1 MTSDAEPT
9 GALRAAETTGAIPTV
24 TVSLGRSSAI
34 MAAGTAVSRV
44 LGIVRGAMLVAAI
57 GLTGNAAN
65 AFATANKLPNVLY
78 LLIAGGVLNAVLVPQ
93 VVRAYR
99 RANGQQ
105 YVDRLLTLGILVL
118 LGLTAVVTLAAPLLV
133 SLYSDFADPQVTS
146 LAVLFAYWCIPQLFF
161 YGLYSLLGQVLNAR
175 GSFGPYM
182 WAPVVNNVVAIAGL
196 AVFIGV
202 QGRYTQHS
210 AHGQAINDPATWTG
224 GQITLLAG
232 TATVGVVIQ
241 ALVLIVPLYR
251 SGFRYRPRWGF
262 RGVGLRSAGRVATWT
277 LAALVIGQVGVLIVS
292 RVATSVS
299 GSGQASNAVYDNAFT
314 IFMLPHSLVT
324 VSLATALFTR
334 LSATA
339 AAGDRAG
346 VRDDLSLGLRTVGLF
361 TILATAVIAVLAYPI
376 GRALYPTA
384 SSAEASS
391 LAVVIVTMIL
401 GLTAFGAWSLC
412 QRVYYAY
419 EDARSMFP
427 IQVLMAVVVVGGTLI
442 GREVLDARHWV
453 AGAGVAMT
461 LSYVLGAVLALVALR
476 RRLGGLDGRRVGVV
490 HGKAVA
496 AAVVAAAVGVLLR
509 RALGPVSGMAD
520 ALVTCLVCGTVMT
533 AVYLALLL
541 ALRVGEV
548 GALVGVLRSR
558 VRRGRARPSSMQAR
572 SVPPHRPEGGRED
585 LAVADVSQRDGDDE
599 HGPGT
604 VLAGRYRVLAPVP
617 SDLAGVTTWDATDQ
631 ILDRPVR
638 VSLLTGDG
646 VTRGLDAARRAALV
660 SDPRLA
666 RVLDVGTHDGS
677 GYVVTEQISGRSLA
691 AVLADGPLPADQ
703 ARAVV
708 GEAAAALEVA
718 RRRGV
723 HHLALRPGVVH
734 VTDRRSVLL
743 SGLALDGAL
752 LGRDGGDARTT
763 SRDDTVGLVR
773 VLYAALTGH
782 WPAAPEDETGP
793 DAPELRG
800 LPLAPTVDGVAV
812 PPADLVPGV
821 PADLDTLCAVTLG
834 PHDDGPHSPAE
845 LVRELEPWGEIT
857 STARFAAPAGT
868 SGAAPAPGVPAPVLP
883 AASVPPL
890 AAAGVAA
897 VAAASLPPAIP
908 PVARQ
913 SVRSVLDDQPS
924 AGSRMP
930 GTPPPADLRDGRVGS
945 AHPAAPAVPPAPA
958 GGAPGPL
965 RPTWDLPFASTPA
978 ARAVSERRFDPTKF
992 ALVLVAVAVVV
1003 GVFVAINSLFR
1014 PVADNDQAQAPA
1026 PAPTTATSAP
1036 ADPGAAPPPAAE
1048 APVTTPPVIASVTTI
1063 DPSDVDGEH
1072 EELVGRLTDGDPS
1085 TSWYTHTYNRPD
1097 FSALKS
1103 GVGLAVTLTESTTV
1117 TAVTLDVNGSGG
1129 NVEVRATDAANPIA
1143 GAVLA
1148 SGTLNG
1154 QTVLTLAQPTQTQT
1168 LVVWFTSLSQTADG
1182 ANKIDISSL
1191 SVS

>member
-202 QGRYTQHS
+202 QGRYAQHS

-292 RVATSVS
+292 RVATSAS

-461 LSYVLGAVLALVALR
+461 LSYVLGAVLALVSLR

-509 RALGPVSGMAD
+509 RALDPVSGMAD
-520 ALVTCLVCGTVMT
+520 ALVTSLVSGTAMT
-533 AVYLALLL
+533 AVYLVLLV
-541 ALRVGEV
+541 ALRVREV
-548 GALVGVLRSR
+548 GSLVGVLRSR

-572 SVPPHRPEGGRED
+572 SVPHRPAGGRED
-585 LAVADVSQRDGDDE
+585 LAVADVSQRDGDGE

-617 SDLAGVTTWDATDQ
+617 SDLAGVTSWDATDQ
-631 ILDRPVR
+631 ILDRAVR

-691 AVLADGPLPADQ
+691 DVLAEGPLPADQ
-703 ARAVV
+703 ARTVV

-723 HHLALRPGVVH
+723 HHLVLRPGVVH

-773 VLYAALTGH
+773 VLYAALTGR
-782 WPAAPEDETGP
+782 WPAAPEDEAGP
-793 DAPELRG
+793 DAPEPRG

-857 STARFAAPAGT
+857 SAARFAAPAGT
-868 SGAAPAPGVPAPVLP
+868 PPVLP

-930 GTPPPADLRDGRVGS
+930 GTPPPADLRDGRLGS
-945 AHPAAPAVPPAPA
+945 AHSAAPAVPPAPA
-958 GGAPGPL
+958 GGAPGPM
-965 RPTWDLPFASTPA
+965 RPTWDLPFAGTPA
-978 ARAVSERRFDPTKF
+978 ARAVSERRFDPTKS
-992 ALVLVAVAVVV
+992 ALVLVAVVVV
-1003 GVFVAINSLFR
+1003 IGVFVAINSLFR

-1036 ADPGAAPPPAAE
+1036 ADLGAAPPPAE
-1048 APVTTPPVIASVTTI
+1048 VAPVTTPPVIASVTTI
-1063 DPSDVDGEH
+1063 DPSDGDGEH

-1129 NVEVRATDAANPIA
+1129 AVEVRATDAANPIT
-1143 GAVLA
+1143 GTVLA
-1148 SGTLNG
+1148 SGTLAG
-1154 QTVLTLAQPTQTQT
+1154 QTVLTLTPPTQTQT